1 MLSHHEE
8 LWDWGARIALIFF
21 FFGLAT
27 DFTEKEGVLV
37 VYLSV
42 C

>member
-8 LWDWGARIALIFF
+8 LWDWGARIELIF

-27 DFTEKEGVLV
+27 DFIEKEGVLV

>member
-1 MLSHHEE
+1 MGLRRSNST
-8 LWDWGARIALIFF
+8 DF

>member
-1 MLSHHEE
+1 MLAHHEE
-8 LWDWGARIALIFF
+8 LWDWGARIALI